1 MTMTNLKRYEGVAI
15 QYVCELSGFWEHI
28 DIEKEG
34 MDMFWVGRGVGEFKV
49 DVMKEGFHPAD
60 QEGIV
65 GRLRE
70 QLAGRSEV
78 GEPLAAGKWTR
89 FQTEQRSQEGYLSN
103 FYAVRVTSSGLCI
116 ATVAF
121 PSEEVDHFRVEI
133 EAALGSIDF
142 PE

>member
-1 MTMTNLKRYEGVAI
+1 MTNLTRYEGVAVP
-15 QYVCELSGFWEHI
+15 YTCELSGFWEHI
-28 DIEKEG
+28 DVEMEG

-49 DVMKEGFHPAD
+49 DVRKEGFYPAD
-60 QEGIV
+60 QEGVV

-89 FQTEQRSQEGYLSN
+89 FQTEERSEDGDISH
-103 FYAVRVTSSGLCI
+103 FYAVRVTGSGLCI
-116 ATVAF
+116 AIVAF
-121 PSEEVDHFRVEI
+121 PREEVDHFRVEI

>member
-1 MTMTNLKRYEGVAI
+1 MTNLTHYEGVAVP
-15 QYVCELSGFWEHI
+15 YTCELSGFWEHI
-28 DIEKEG
+28 DVAMEG
-34 MDMFWVGRGVGEFKV
+34 VDMFWAGRGVGVFKV
-49 DVMKEGFHPAD
+49 DVKKEGFHPAD

-70 QLAGRSEV
+70 QLTGRSEV
-78 GEPLAAGKWTR
+78 GKPLAAGKWTR
-89 FQTEQRSQEGYLSN
+89 FQTEERSEEGSIST

-116 ATVAF
+116 AIVAF
-121 PSEEVDHFRVEI
+121 PSEDVDHFRVEI

>member
-1 MTMTNLKRYEGVAI
+1 MKIELKR
-15 QYVCELSGFWEHI
+15 
-28 DIEKEG
+28 
-34 MDMFWVGRGVGEFKV
+34 GRGILTHSC
-49 DVMKEGFHPAD
+49 DVMKKGFHPAD

-89 FQTEQRSQEGYLSN
+89 FQTEESSEEGNISN
-103 FYAVRVTSSGLCI
+103 FYAVRVTSFGLCI
-116 ATVAF
+116 AIVAF
-121 PSEEVDHFRVEI
+121 PSEEVDHFRGEI

>member
-1 MTMTNLKRYEGVAI
+1 MTNRTRYEGVAVP
-15 QYVCELSGFWEHI
+15 YTCELSGFWEHI
-28 DIEKEG
+28 DVEMEG

-49 DVMKEGFHPAD
+49 DVRKEGFYPAD
-60 QEGIV
+60 QEGVV

-89 FQTEQRSQEGYLSN
+89 FQTEERSEGGDMSH
-103 FYAVRVTSSGLCI
+103 FYAVRVTGSGLCI
-116 ATVAF
+116 AIVAF
-121 PSEEVDHFRVEI
+121 PSEEVDHYKGEI